1 MMMWATATNKN
12 NKKPLRKLSELSLH
26 NETTELPRVASDQQ
40 GGGRPRWHLLRDIAG
55 LFFIASALL
64 YAVYLIVDSER
75 QQQLEYEKRRA
86 TEQISSMRAQLEQRI
101 QANVMVLRAL
111 RPEILWQDTPDR
123 LRLQRIM
130 DEFITSDLDISHLAL
145 APDLIISFVYPLAGN
160 QQMLGFNYR
169 TSPTQYGD
177 ILRTVGAQDMVLTGP
192 IKLVQGNEALVA
204 RMPIFHDDRSFWGI
218 ASLVINHQ
226 HLLDRIEFFQHPEYS
241 FALRPAADEANG
253 NSEREP
259 AFAGPDTLF
268 NQDAVTTSV
277 RLPRAEWELA
287 VFPRSGV
294 WVQQHYSYL
303 LHWSIGL
310 ALTGLIVVA
319 FLILILTQNRLRR
332 ALHTIGYQARF
343 DPLTDL
349 PNRNYFQQQLESII
363 KTSARHEQQFAVL
376 ILDLDQLR
384 DINDALGHAVGD
396 ELLQHVAQRIRSSIR
411 EDDLLARIGGDE
423 FAVVLRDI
431 DEPAQAEMRAK
442 AIMSDLLNTL
452 DIEHNHIN
460 MTASI
465 GITVF
470 PQDATAVQE
479 LIKLAELAMYAAKST
494 GSLSVHF
501 FDEDLRQS
509 TEQHIALHHQ
519 MITGLEQNEF
529 RVYYQPVINTST
541 GLLTRC
547 EALIR
552 WHHPTR
558 GMVSPAE
565 FIPIAEKTGAI
576 IWLGEF
582 VLSQVAKD
590 WQLMRSNDLDVTI
603 AVNRSP
609 REFNDREAAA
619 KWLQVLKT
627 ADMPADRLML
637 EITESMLMRN
647 KERQLANLREL
658 RAAGVHLAIDDFGTG
673 YSSLNYLRSYPIDI
687 IKIDRG
693 FLQNVPFNSQQTAL
707 VEVLIR
713 IAHTLDMKVVAEGVE
728 TETQVDFLRSQN
740 CHYQQGFFYGPGM
753 PLDEFM
759 QFAQDFNRKVLEKRG
774 ESAAKPGFV
783 MDNHSSS
790 R

>member
-1 MMMWATATNKN
+1 M
-12 NKKPLRKLSELSLH
+12 RKFSELSLH
-26 NETTELPRVASDQQ
+26 NQITELPQVASDS
-40 GGGRPRWHLLRDIAG
+40 GSGGRPRWHLLRDIAG
-55 LFFIASALL
+55 LLFIASLLL

-75 QQQLEYEKRRA
+75 QQQREYEKRRA

-145 APDLIISFVYPLAGN
+145 APDLIISFVYPMAGN

-169 TSPTQYGD
+169 TSPTQYGG
-177 ILRTVGAQDMVLTGP
+177 ILRTVGAQDLVLTGP

-204 RMPIFHDDRSFWGI
+204 RMPIFQDDRSFWGI

-226 HLLDRIEFFQHPEYS
+226 HLLERIEFFQHPEYE
-241 FALRPAADEANG
+241 FALRQVSPGSTASNAAPA
-253 NSEREP
+253 P
-259 AFAGPDTLF
+259 AFAGPDSLF
-268 NQDAVTTSV
+268 SRDAVMTSV
-277 RLPRAEWELA
+277 RLPRAEWQLA
-287 VFPRSGV
+287 AFPRSGV
-294 WVQQHYSYL
+294 WVQQAYSYL

-310 ALTGLIVVA
+310 ALTGLIVIA
-319 FLILILTQNRLRR
+319 FLTLILTQNRLRR

-343 DPLTDL
+343 DPLTNL
-349 PNRNYFQQQLESII
+349 PNRNYFQQQLEQTIRIS
-363 KTSARHEQQFAVL
+363 TRHEQQFAVL

-384 DINDALGHAVGD
+384 DINDALGHAIGD

-465 GITVF
+465 GITIF

-529 RVYYQPVINTST
+529 RVYYQPVIDTDS

-582 VLSQVAKD
+582 VLSQVVRD
-590 WQLMRSNDLDVTI
+590 WQLLNSNGLDVTI

-609 REFNDREAAA
+609 REFNDREAAT
-619 KWLQVLKT
+619 KWLQVLKA
-627 ADMPADRLML
+627 ADMPANRLML

-693 FLQNVPFNSQQTAL
+693 FLQNVPFNGQQTAL

-740 CHYQQGFFYGPGM
+740 CHYQQGFFYGPGL
-753 PLDEFM
+753 PVDEFM
-759 QFAQDFNRKVLEKRG
+759 HFALDFNRKVLEKRR